1 MATSDGQEKTAP
13 SLSLATRLP
22 VLSLILVFA
31 ITIPLVYLARS
42 IHFDGSP
49 RPLLPKSERRE
60 ATGIGPDLDGEDAL
74 VIGVFADDVFR
85 PATLAKIDDLS
96 TNLWH
101 LDGVATVS
109 SPTTLLRPAKT
120 SEGVRMVPLLG
131 ALPKTAE
138 EAAAF
143 RAQVLDH
150 PLAVGN
156 VVSADGAAAAIK
168 VHLKLR
174 GAGAKDRRALVEE
187 IRERVAGAGGPERF
201 ALAGRPVQVIE
212 AADLLRHHLLVATAA
227 ALALTAIAALLA
239 LRSLRGVLLA
249 LATACTAIA
258 WVLGSMAAVKQ
269 PIDFCTVD
277 LAPLFAL
284 LAAAPAMVIIA
295 RYDQERGRGATSR
308 AAGLATMDAMRLPLI
323 LTALATLIGSGVFI
337 SSRFPALRAFS
348 LHAGTGVAGML
359 AAWLLLVPAALVLLP
374 GGATQR
380 RSPRLLT
387 GRLESIGG
395 VLDRHRGVLIL
406 MGCGVLVA
414 ALFGSSRI
422 RVQTGYLQYFQRAGT
437 SARDAE
443 LIAEKLWGPNVISVV
458 IDGHRQRAVL
468 ELESLRA
475 LRDLQHFIAEQP
487 GVNATRS
494 LIDYVELIRRSRG
507 EPKGVLPASQEE
519 IDSLFDLEPAALYD
533 VANEKLSRTRIVVR
547 TGIVDTAEMTHL
559 LERIDAFASPKLL
572 HRALGK
578 RNMFPNG
585 FLVRPMGTAV
595 RLYEGAELL
604 RSEAWPAL
612 GRVAAALAAVIALFF
627 LSLRIAAVCLILGG
641 VPVLTLVG
649 LMGWLGMPLTHVSA
663 VLPPLLL
670 GIAVGH
676 TGHYLSAFG
685 TSTQTTAADASA
697 DVVAYLGP
705 AAPLRR
711 VRARHRLSSVVVR
724 AVPAAALA
732 RPRGLSR
739 HRARAHGE
747 RASPRD
753 ARAAAHGDHDLRPAL
768 PQDRPARGTAALHR
782 AQAIPIEDRH
792 ADRSVGL
799 GRTGRLHRSPR
810 RGETRALRSDQRPRR
825 GTHRRRRT
833 GHRQPAARRGHR
845 RDGPGA
851 RSATLR
857 RRHRNREHRVPRHR
871 RQLPRTLTPPVP
883 AHRGGRL
890 PQPDADLER
899 PAREDDR
906 ASGGTDAR
914 QDAVTRK
921 RQ

>member
-1 MATSDGQEKTAP
+1 VATSDGQEKTAP

-22 VLSLILVFA
+22 VPSLILVLA
-31 ITIPLVYLARS
+31 TTIPLAYLARS

-49 RPLLPKSERRE
+49 RPLLPQSEGRE

-109 SPTTLLRPAKT
+109 SPTTLLHPVKT
-120 SEGVRMVPLLG
+120 SEGVRLVPLLG

-143 RAQVLDH
+143 RTRVLDH

-156 VVSADGAAAAIK
+156 VVSADGTAAAIK

-174 GAGAKDRRALVEE
+174 GAGAKDRRAMVEE
-187 IRERVAGAGGPERF
+187 IRESVAAAGGPERF
-201 ALAGRPVQVIE
+201 ALAGSPLQVIE
-212 AADLLRHHLLVATAA
+212 AADLLRRHLLVATAA
-227 ALALTAIAALLA
+227 ALALTAVAGLLA
-239 LRSLRGVLLA
+239 LRSMRGVLLA

-258 WVLGSMAAVKQ
+258 WVLGSMVAVRQ

-284 LAAAPAMVIIA
+284 LAAAPAMVIVA
-295 RYDQERGRGATSR
+295 RYDQERGRGALSH

-323 LTALATLIGSGVFI
+323 LTALATLIGSGAFF

-348 LHAGTGVAGML
+348 LHAGAGVAGML
-359 AAWLLLVPAALVLLP
+359 AAWLLLVPAALVVLP
-374 GGATQR
+374 GAATRR

-395 VLDRHRGVLIL
+395 VLDRHRGLLIL
-406 MGCGVLVA
+406 IGCAVLVA
-414 ALFGSSRI
+414 ALIGSSRL
-422 RVQTGYLQYFQRAGT
+422 RVQTGYLQYLQRAGT
-437 SARDAE
+437 SARDAD
-443 LIAEKLWGPNVISVV
+443 LIAEKLWGPNAISVV
-458 IDGHRQRAVL
+458 IDGHRPRAVL
-468 ELESLRA
+468 ELDSLKA
-475 LRDLQHFIAEQP
+475 LRDLQHFINEQP

-494 LIDYVELIRRSRG
+494 LVDYVELIRRSRG
-507 EPKGVLPASQEE
+507 EPRGVLPASQEE
-519 IDSLFDLEPAALYD
+519 IDSLFDFEPAALYD
-533 VANEKLSRTRIVVR
+533 VANKKLSRTRIVVR

-559 LERIDAFASPKLL
+559 LERIDAYASPKLL

-585 FLVRPMGTAV
+585 FLVRSMGTSV
-595 RLYEGAELL
+595 RLYESAERL
-604 RSEAWPAL
+604 RREAWRAL

-685 TSTQTTAADASA
+685 TSTQATAADASG
-697 DVVAYLGP
+697 DVVAYLGLP
-705 AAPLRR
+705 LLYGAFALAAGCLLLSFAPFPPLRWLGHAGCLGIALALTVNGLLLATRVLRRTVITISDLLYLKIGRLEELPLFTGLRPFQSKIVMLTGQLASAAP
-711 VRARHRLSSVVVR
+711 
-724 AVPAAALA
+724 
-732 RPRGLSR
+732 
-739 HRARAHGE
+739 
-747 RASPRD
+747 
-753 ARAAAHGDHDLRPAL
+753 GDFIA
-768 PQDRPARGTAALHR
+768 
-782 AQAIPIEDRH
+782 
-792 ADRSVGL
+792 
-799 GRTGRLHRSPR
+799 R
-810 RGETRALRSDQRPRR
+810 RGEVKPELYVLISGRAEV
-825 GTHRRRRT
+825 RT
-833 GHRQPAARRGHR
+833 GDGGPAIGNLLRGEVIGEMGLVRDQP
-845 RDGPGA
+845 
-851 RSATLR
+851 RSADVIAVESTEYLVIDGHFLERLR
-857 RRHRNREHRVPRHR
+857 RQYPRIAAIVFLNLTKILSDRLERTTARVVE
-871 RQLPRTLTPPVP
+871 LT
-883 AHRGGRL
+883 HGGR
-890 PQPDADLER
+890 
-899 PAREDDR
+899 
-906 ASGGTDAR
+906 
-914 QDAVTRK
+914 
-921 RQ
+921 